1 MSEAGGSEHTGRTP
15 GPGARRH
22 LATRIAALVF
32 ALLLAAWWAAV
43 LRSAL
48 VVWGGLRPGEAG
60 TILLGVLAMAG
71 WYRALQRPR
80 RFPAL
85 MSVGFL
91 ALGLSMAG
99 SLAIVAELAGAMLE
113 AGAQAG
119 ADVARHP
126 VEVLVTVPVGG
137 ALGAMAGI
145 AAVLYPA
152 AAIAGVSLVL
162 AALFAVP
169 WRRLLGRDQ
178 SI

>member
-1 MSEAGGSEHTGRTP
+1 MNEAAGEERAGRAP

-22 LATRIAALVF
+22 PATRIAALVF

-48 VVWGGLRPGEAG
+48 VVWGGVRPGEGG

-71 WYRALQRPR
+71 WYRALLRPR

-85 MSVGFL
+85 MAVGFL

-99 SLAIVAELAGAMLE
+99 ALAIVAELGAAAME

-126 VEVLVTVPVGG
+126 LEGLVTVPVGA

-145 AAVLYPA
+145 AMVLYPA
-152 AAIAGVSLVL
+152 AAIAGASLVL

-169 WRRLLGRDQ
+169 WRRLLGRGQ
-178 SI
+178 SM